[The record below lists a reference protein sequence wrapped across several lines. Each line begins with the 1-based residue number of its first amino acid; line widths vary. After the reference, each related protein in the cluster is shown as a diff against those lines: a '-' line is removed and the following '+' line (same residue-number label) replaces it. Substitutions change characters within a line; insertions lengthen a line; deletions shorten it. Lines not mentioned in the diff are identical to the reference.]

1 MGGGATIPQNDQPR
15 PFPDDHGNNNEEI
28 TVQVVPPVFADI
40 FKDKVAKL
48 TCKVTNLPSV
58 EGLVISW
65 WKENGG
71 KLDTKTLP
79 QVLQPNGFFGVDG
92 VATVYADEWDKGEI
106 YTCKVSHPELLFPAE
121 VKLQK
126 TPSKSEG
133 VGLGEAS
140 AGCKKNWGK
149 RAPVHRDCDLRGET
163 GANAVAFRKGEER
176 LRHRWWDF
184 FGRGGRSRGEEEA
197 IGPLSFAK
205 SRCNSAVAF
214 CKAKG

>member
-1 MGGGATIPQNDQPR
+1 MGGATIPKNDQPR

-48 TCKVTNLPSV
+48 TCKVTNLPGV

-65 WKENGG
+65 WKENGRQ
-71 KLDTKTLP
+71 LDTKMLP

-106 YTCKVSHPELLFPAE
+106 YTCKVSHPELLFPTE

-133 VGLGEAS
+133 VGLGEVS
-140 AGCKKNWGK
+140 AGCKKNGENG
-149 RAPVHRDCDLRGET
+149 RRCIAIAICRGET
-163 GANAVAFRKGEER
+163 GSNAVAFRKGEER
-176 LRHRWWDF
+176 LRHRWWVF
-184 FGRGGRSRGEEEA
+184 LGRGG
-197 IGPLSFAK
+197 
-205 SRCNSAVAF
+205 
-214 CKAKG
+214 

>member
-140 AGCKKNWGK
+140 AGCKKNGENGRRCIAIAICGGK
-149 RAPVHRDCDLRGET
+149 RAQT
-163 GANAVAFRKGEER
+163 
-176 LRHRWWDF
+176 
-184 FGRGGRSRGEEEA
+184 
-197 IGPLSFAK
+197 PLLFAK
-205 SRCNSAVAF
+205 ARSDCVTVGGIFLGGEDEAGERRRRS
-214 CKAKG
+214 GR